1 MSNRWREQG
10 AADGFGGG
18 NWDTVL
24 IDHAWEQCDSKI
36 YLSPSRD
43 LRRVMKEGELMRL
56 LFNDL
61 GCSTPPLPSLLMS
74 SIGLAEKFVWVF
86 L

>member
-1 MSNRWREQG
+1 
-10 AADGFGGG
+10 
-18 NWDTVL
+18 
-24 IDHAWEQCDSKI
+24 
-36 YLSPSRD
+36 
-43 LRRVMKEGELMRL
+43 MKEGELMRL

-74 SIGLAEKFVWVF
+74 SIGLAEKFIWVF